1 VLEKTNDGSED
12 INVGLKRSSVGE
24 ESGDGVGDAQ
34 AVDGSFAFFVHVV
47 EQSIARN
54 KI

>member
-1 VLEKTNDGSED
+1 MLEKTNDGSED
-12 INVGLKRSSVGE
+12 INVGLKSSFVGE
-24 ESGDGVGDAQ
+24 ESGDGVSDAQ
-34 AVDGSFAFFVHVV
+34 TVDGSFAFFVHVV